1 MHMGDLSKRL
11 ANLGSEHRE
20 LEAAI
25 TTLLSSHDHD
35 ELQLR
40 RLKKTKLLLRDE
52 IEMVKDLLQPDI
64 IA

>member
-11 ANLGSEHRE
+11 ANLGNEHRE
-20 LEAAI
+20 LEVAI
-25 TTLLSSHDHD
+25 TALLSSHDHD